1 MPSLLSLG
9 ARAMFANQAALQT
22 VGNNIANA
30 NTPGYSRQSVVLTT
44 APGQYTGA
52 GFFGRGVDVQTIER
66 AHDQFLTRQ
75 AAATKSTAAGDAT
88 RADLLTRLG
97 KLLPLGTEGLGYA
110 ASQFLNAMQ
119 DVASRPSDPSAR
131 QVVLGRAGDLA
142 ARFRDAGGQI
152 EAMQAGIV
160 GDLRSGVQKVN
171 DLAQQIARI
180 NDQIAS
186 NRGSGHEPNDL
197 LDQREQ
203 LVSQLSELV
212 SVTTV
217 AADDGT
223 LGVFIGGGQRLVL
236 GNSATSLE
244 VVPDAYDP
252 TRAVLTMREG
262 NLQRPMDESVLTGGT
277 LAAMLRVQNRD
288 LVDARNMLGQL
299 AAAIGT
305 RVNEQNALGLDLSNP
320 PGMGANIFSVAA
332 PRVLP
337 AASNPSA
344 ALPQVSI
351 TDATQLQA
359 SSYLIKVTA
368 GGYEITQLPDGKAIP
383 FVDGD
388 EVDGVT
394 ISFPGTP
401 APQVGD
407 RFLVEPVGM
416 AATGMKLVL
425 ESPNGIA
432 AASPLTATSNVANT
446 GTLGIQSI
454 YAVNGTFSASTAAQL
469 PLTLTFG
476 TANADGSVNYSL
488 SNGQTGV
495 WRAGQPI
502 GNDLP
507 PGIDLG
513 FQLNTTGVPRTGDS
527 LTIDPTKY
535 TDTNNGNAKAFLDL
549 QTETFIGRQQQR
561 DASGALV
568 LDANGNPVT
577 TAGATITD
585 AYAADISDI
594 GARTQSATYLSS
606 VSAGVASSAEQARSS
621 VAGVNLDEEAA
632 RLMQFQQG
640 YQAAARVL
648 QTAQSLFDELL
659 RLAN

>member
-30 NTPGYSRQSVVLTT
+30 NTPGYSRQQVVMTT

-52 GFFGRGVDVQTIER
+52 GFFGRGVDIQTVER

-75 AAATKSTAAGDAT
+75 AATTKSAAAGDAT

-110 ASQFLNAMQ
+110 ASQFINAMQ

-131 QVVLGRAGDLA
+131 QVVLGRASDLV
-142 ARFRDAGGQI
+142 ARFRDAGSQI

-160 GDLRSGVQKVN
+160 GDLGNGVQRVN
-171 DLAQQIARI
+171 DIASQIARI
-180 NDQIAS
+180 NDQIAA
-186 NRGSGHEPNDL
+186 NRGSGHTPNDL

-203 LVSQLSELV
+203 LVSQLSEYV

-217 AADDGT
+217 PADDDT
-223 LGVFIGGGQRLVL
+223 LGVFIGGGQCLVL
-236 GNSATSLE
+236 GSSASTLE
-244 VVPDAYDP
+244 VAADPYDP
-252 TRAVLTMREG
+252 TRATLTMREG
-262 NLQRPMDESVLTGGT
+262 SLQRPLDESILTGGS

-299 AAAIGT
+299 AAAIGSK
-305 RVNEQNALGLDLSNP
+305 VNEQNALGLDLSNP
-320 PGMGANIFSVAA
+320 PGMGGDIFKVAA

-337 AASNPSA
+337 AANNLSTA
-344 ALPQVSI
+344 QPQVSI
-351 TDATQLQA
+351 VDATHLQA
-359 SSYLIKVTA
+359 SSYRIKVTA
-368 GGYEITQLPDGKAIP
+368 GGYEITQLPNGKPIP
-383 FVDGD
+383 FADGD
-388 EVDGVT
+388 VVDGVQ
-394 ISFPGTP
+394 ISFPALP
-401 APQVGD
+401 APQPQVGD
-407 RFLVEPVGM
+407 SFLVEPVG
-416 AATGMKLVL
+416 AAASGMRLLL

-446 GTLGIQSI
+446 GTLNIQSI
-454 YAVNGTFSASTAAQL
+454 YAVNGNFSASTAAQL

-476 TANADGSVNYSL
+476 TTNADGSVNYSL
-488 SNGQTGV
+488 SNGQTGI
-495 WRAGQPI
+495 WQAGEPI
-502 GNDLP
+502 GTDP
-507 PGIDLG
+507 DLG
-513 FQLNTTGVPRTGDS
+513 FELHTTGVPHAGDS
-527 LTIDPTKY
+527 LTLEATVY

-549 QTETFIGRQQQR
+549 QTETFIGRQYQR
-561 DASGALV
+561 DASGALL
-568 LDANGNPVT
+568 LDANGDPVLKP
-577 TAGATITD
+577 GATITD
-585 AYAADISDI
+585 AYAADLSDI
-594 GARTQSATYLSS
+594 GARSQSANYLSTI
-606 VSAGVASSAEQARSS
+606 SAGVADNAEQARSS

-659 RLAN
+659 RLAG